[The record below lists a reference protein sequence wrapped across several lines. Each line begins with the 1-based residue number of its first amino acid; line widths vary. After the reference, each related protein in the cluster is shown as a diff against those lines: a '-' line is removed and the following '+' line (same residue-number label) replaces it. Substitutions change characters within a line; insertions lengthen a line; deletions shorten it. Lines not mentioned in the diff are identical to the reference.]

1 MIKHINFAKEILNYC
16 MGIHAVIDQPYMASI
31 IKNIDILIQDMT
43 TESGVCDNLFK
54 HKNDEIAIHGNA
66 EEDWSEVY
74 VKDWF
79 TTRTSNC
86 LLGECI
92 NTINDLLEY
101 SAYQLRKIPGL
112 GNKSLREIEEYL
124 SQNNL
129 SFKGNKNV

>member
-1 MIKHINFAKEILNYC
+1 MHSPNTTSLGSSAKQSLLIIFHTTIIRWCPRGDSNP
-16 MGIHAVIDQPYMASI
+16 HAVKAQASETCVST
-31 IKNIDILIQDMT
+31 NST
-43 TESGVCDNLFK
+43 TW
-54 HKNDEIAIHGNA
+54 ATA